1 MTTDTASTLTRLAPT
16 QVELEIPLSA
26 EEIAAAQQR
35 AFARLARNVRL
46 PGFRKG
52 KIPRRIFEQN
62 YGTDAIESEALDDMA
77 PAAFARAVREHD
89 LDPVDRPTIEL
100 LPQEEG
106 KPARLKATVEVRP
119 EIELGEYKGIAVDV
133 APIAV
138 SDDDV
143 ERSLQSIARERAT
156 LVPVERP
163 ARIGDVVTIDYVGR
177 IDDEPFEGGS
187 ASGHETELVEER
199 YIPGFAAG
207 IAGMTP
213 SESKRFDATF
223 PQDYPKSE
231 YAGKTATFDVTLHE
245 VKEIEVP
252 PIDDE
257 LAKAAS
263 ECESLESLRAE
274 IRKRLEAV
282 ATGRRRRAIG
292 SAVMEKLLA
301 RLDVPV
307 PSGLL
312 DREVES
318 MLVEAAENAARAGVG
333 FEEYLKRIG
342 QTEDQLRSRYR
353 EEAVSRVKGT
363 FAIEAIARAEDVEAT
378 PEDVREEIEAL
389 ARQYGQP
396 PERIRKAIGPK
407 LASLKEGIV
416 RTKTLEFLIDHAA
429 VKEP

>member
-1 MTTDTASTLTRLAPT
+1 
-16 QVELEIPLSA
+16 
-26 EEIAAAQQR
+26 
-35 AFARLARNVRL
+35 
-46 PGFRKG
+46 
-52 KIPRRIFEQN
+52 
-62 YGTDAIESEALDDMA
+62 
-77 PAAFARAVREHD
+77 
-89 LDPVDRPTIEL
+89 
-100 LPQEEG
+100 
-106 KPARLKATVEVRP
+106 
-119 EIELGEYKGIAVDV
+119 
-133 APIAV
+133 
-138 SDDDV
+138 
-143 ERSLQSIARERAT
+143 
-156 LVPVERP
+156 
-163 ARIGDVVTIDYVGR
+163 
-177 IDDEPFEGGS
+177 
-187 ASGHETELVEER
+187 
-199 YIPGFAAG
+199 
-207 IAGMTP
+207 
-213 SESKRFDATF
+213 
-223 PQDYPKSE
+223 
-231 YAGKTATFDVTLHE
+231 
-245 VKEIEVP
+245 
-252 PIDDE
+252 
-257 LAKAAS
+257 
-263 ECESLESLRAE
+263 
-274 IRKRLEAV
+274 
-282 ATGRRRRAIG
+282 
-292 SAVMEKLLA
+292 MEKLLA